1 MTGQH
6 RRAHPRADRGS
17 GTMPSFGRART
28 AVVIDDHA
36 GLLEMM
42 VEMLEQ
48 EGWKVAGFQRIDD
61 AFAYIRT
68 MLPDVVLT
76 DLQVGEASGAALARE
91 LRLDPAT
98 TNLTLVAMSGGVRP
112 TPGMGQLFDELLFKP
127 IELTGLASV
136 LGLAIA
142 RRRT

>member
-1 MTGQH
+1 
-6 RRAHPRADRGS
+6 
-17 GTMPSFGRART
+17 MPSFGRART

-36 GLLEMM
+36 GLLGMI
-42 VEMLEQ
+42 VEMLEH
-48 EGWKVAGFQRIDD
+48 EGWRVSGFQRVDD
-61 AFAYIRT
+61 ALAYIRAT
-68 MLPDVVLT
+68 LPDLVLT

-98 TNLTLVAMSGGVRP
+98 TDITLVAMSGRVDPAPELGE
-112 TPGMGQLFDELLFKP
+112 LFDEHLSKP
-127 IELTGLASV
+127 IEITGLARV